1 MFDLSG
7 KKALVTGSTQGI
19 GFALAKALADRGATV
34 YINGVAGEAK
44 IKAAVDEGPGSCPA
58 HCDLAQ
64 ADCAERLYTVTG
76 DLDILILNASV
87 QFRAPWGEVTDA
99 QMDEQFAVNLKASV
113 KLIQKYAPGMIAKKW
128 GRIVTI
134 GSVQQEVPHVDMPVY
149 SALKS
154 AQVNLVRNLAK
165 QFAPHGVT
173 VNNVAPGVIRTPRN
187 MAALSDKA
195 YEKQVLSKIP
205 CGYAGAAEDC
215 AGVVLLLCSEEGRYM
230 TGENIFTDGG
240 MKL

>member
-1 MFDLSG
+1 MFDLTG

-19 GFALAKALADRGATV
+19 GFTLAETLAAQGATV
-34 YINGVAGEAK
+34 YINGAVSEEK
-44 IKAAVDEGPGSCPA
+44 IKAAVDRIPNAKAA

-64 ADCAERLYTVTG
+64 RDCGEKLCQITG
-76 DLDILILNASV
+76 DIDILVLNASV
-87 QFRAPWGEVTDA
+87 QFRASWHEVTDA
-99 QMDEQFAVNLKASV
+99 QMDEQYAVNFKASV
-113 KLIQKYAPGMIAKKW
+113 KLIQKYAPAMIAQNW
-128 GRIVTI
+128 GRIVMI
-134 GSVQQEVPHVDMPVY
+134 GSVQQEVPHVDMPIY

-187 MAALSDKA
+187 MAALSDTA

-205 CGYAGAAEDC
+205 CGYAGEAKDC
-215 AGVVLLLCSEEGRYM
+215 AGAVLLLCSEEGRYM